1 MKYHNILLVNV
12 KILGC
17 RDPRYKHENPSIT
30 MMKLNEQN
38 DRRLGKVLCTKV
50 GKVIKWCDGKSR
62 KIIDK
67 ISLDELDELNEF
79 K

>member
-1 MKYHNILLVNV
+1 
-12 KILGC
+12 
-17 RDPRYKHENPSIT
+17 

-38 DRRLGKVLCTKV
+38 DRRLGKVLCLCTKV

-67 ISLDELDELNEF
+67 KISLDELDKF
-79 K
+79 R